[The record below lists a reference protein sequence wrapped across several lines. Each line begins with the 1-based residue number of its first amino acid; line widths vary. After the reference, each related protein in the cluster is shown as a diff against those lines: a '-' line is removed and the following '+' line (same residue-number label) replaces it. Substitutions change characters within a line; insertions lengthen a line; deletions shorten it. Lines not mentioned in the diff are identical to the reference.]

1 MQKSFFY
8 TLIYL
13 LALIVVLPKEY
24 FKRPKTLRK
33 RWIKEKF
40 GFFDCQLLSPKPR
53 IWIHAVSVGEVLAVT
68 NFVKKLSE
76 NFNIILSTITDT
88 GQKIAQERFKNLP
101 VNVIYLPFD
110 IPSAIKRALRV
121 FSPVALILTE
131 TEIWP
136 NLIKYASE
144 KIPVFLVN
152 GRVSEK
158 SFKGYKKVRFFI
170 KDILKSVKL
179 FFVQDEE
186 YKRRLIY
193 LGVSE
198 EKIYVTG
205 NMKFDLKIE
214 KKEFPWEDSIP
225 RPVFL
230 AGSTHEPEEELI
242 LDAFLRL
249 DIPSTLIVAP
259 RHPERFN
266 EVEELIKERIRN
278 EKDIFFSKIDDLT
291 HNSKQKDLKVIILVD
306 KIGILASLYRV
317 CDLAIVG
324 GSFIPHGGQNPLEPA
339 YWRKPIVCGPYMY
352 NFPFIEE
359 FVKQGACFMVD
370 EKTLFN
376 TIKELIENTERRNNA
391 AETAYK
397 IILKNA
403 GATDKTINLIMQS
416 LLQPSQ
422 VN

>member
-110 IPSAIKRALRV
+110 IPTAIKRALRV

-242 LDAFLRL
+242 LDAFLKL

-291 HNSKQKDLKVIILVD
+291 RNSKQKDLKVIILVD

-370 EKTLFN
+370 EKALFN

>member
-291 HNSKQKDLKVIILVD
+291 NNSKQKDLKVIILVD

-370 EKTLFN
+370 EKALFN

-391 AETAYK
+391 AETAYR